1 MVAYSGGTCMDSYE
15 TIIQVYPQ
23 PKAKIFQSAT
33 EICAGKMVDFRDET
47 DGLTSVPV
55 KWKWD
60 FSNNAG
66 NFVTKNISNT
76 FNDSGLINLSFFVT
90 NANGCN
96 SDTIHSTIK
105 VFPNPI
111 VLLKEQISLILG
123 YTVALTPDTL
133 SGTNLTFNWFP
144 DTYLDDFN
152 KQNPICAAT
161 DDISYRLT
169 VTSTGGCTAY
179 DDQFVLVL
187 KPPEIPNAFSPNGDG
202 INDTWNIKYIDR
214 YPGATI
220 DVIDRYGQIVF
231 HSENYTT
238 PWDGLYNKKVLPF
251 GTYYYIVN
259 PKNGINAITGSITLF
274 Q

>member
-33 EICAGKMVDFRDET
+33 EICAGKMVEFRDET

-66 NFVTKNISNT
+66 TFVTKNISNT
-76 FNDSGLINLSFFVT
+76 FNDSGLMNLSFFVT

-96 SDTIHSTIK
+96 SDTIHPSII
-105 VFPNPI
+105 VHPNPT
-111 VLLKEQISLILG
+111 VNLKEQISLILG
-123 YTVALTPDTL
+123 NTVTLTPEIIV
-133 SGTNLTFNWFP
+133 GTNLTFSWFP
-144 DTYLDDFN
+144 DIYLNDITQ
-152 KQNPICAAT
+152 QNPFCTALE
-161 DDISYRLT
+161 DISYRLT
-169 VTSTGGCTAY
+169 VTSTGGCTAS

-202 INDTWNIKYIDR
+202 INDTWNIKYIER
-214 YPGATI
+214 YPGASV
-220 DVIDRYGQIVF
+220 DVFDRYGQLVF
-231 HSENYTT
+231 HSDNYTSG
-238 PWDGLYNKKVLPF
+238 WDGKFNKKPLAF
-251 GTYYYIVN
+251 GTYYYVIN
-259 PKNGINAITGSITLF
+259 PKNGVNTLSGSVTII